1 MGEEMFAG
9 VLAQWKKNNKQR
21 QLAVII
27 FASFL
32 SFLIIFPFIVLG
44 KTLKFA
50 CRIIEV
56 VASFFKT
63 NRFDNK

>member
-1 MGEEMFAG
+1 MGEEMFAR

-27 FASFL
+27 IASFL

-44 KTLKFA
+44 KTLRFI
-50 CRIIEV
+50 CRIMEA
-56 VASFFKT
+56 VAGFFKN
-63 NRFDNK
+63 NRS